1 MGEVSPDATP
11 GRIGAAT
18 IGCAGIIGCG
28 GMTGGSCWR
37 RRGAGCGGMTG
48 GAGTGGGIAANTG
61 CGGIIGWGGI
71 IGGWCGCIIGRLKIS
86 GLICPGG
93 VIMGVPP
100 AVVSELSRV
109 GGICLG
115 TSNPR
120 NFKLINLQAILNSI
134 RVIFPSASV
143 SARPLKSQTKI
154 NYLLSISG
162 QGESD
167 MAERGREE
175 EPLIIFLTI
184 SGLGRAVATAI
195 AGRSREPVP
204 R

>member
-143 SARPLKSQTKI
+143 SARPLKCQTKI
-154 NYLLSISG
+154 NLLLSISAKEKVIW
-162 QGESD
+162 Q
-167 MAERGREE
+167 REKE
-175 EPLIIFLTI
+175 KRNP
-184 SGLGRAVATAI
+184 
-195 AGRSREPVP
+195 
-204 R
+204 